1 MNETRQWQNHSPVQA
16 AAFRPRVT
24 GHRLYLSWESSRINA
39 EMGILGQQWGLVLT
53 AGEKPGTGAGLPW
66 WCFGADSPVL
76 LVLWNTIISPK
87 LKMHMR
93 DVMGSL
99 VIGKPAFGPRLH
111 CWPLRDINTSP
122 LLPQF
127 SFPPLKNTWVRLAE
141 ESPSSVSFIFHSFLF
156 LCKCYR
162 LSFSSMYTHIWEC
175 SPYVRKVRL
184 ETRASESNPLPSL
197 FPAGA
202 W

>member
-1 MNETRQWQNHSPVQA
+1 MALSYFMCNKGYVNERNTPMTKSLTSPGCSFSAKSYWAQALPLMGKFQNKC
-16 AAFRPRVT
+16 RN
-24 GHRLYLSWESSRINA
+24 GN
-39 EMGILGQQWGLVLT
+39 LGS
-53 AGEKPGTGAGLPW
+53 AMRPGTDSWWEARDRGRAGLSW

-87 LKMHMR
+87 LKMHMG

-99 VIGKPAFGPRLH
+99 VIGKPAFGPRLY

-162 LSFSSMYTHIWEC
+162 LSFSSM
-175 SPYVRKVRL
+175 
-184 ETRASESNPLPSL
+184 
-197 FPAGA
+197 
-202 W
+202 